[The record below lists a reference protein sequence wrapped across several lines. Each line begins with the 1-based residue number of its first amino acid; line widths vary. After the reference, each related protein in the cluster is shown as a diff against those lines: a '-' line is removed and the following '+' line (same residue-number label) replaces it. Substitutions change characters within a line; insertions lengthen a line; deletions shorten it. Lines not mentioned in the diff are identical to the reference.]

1 MSSFVVVVVVGRS
14 LQETH
19 GNPGVAIPAIPGRL
33 MQQDSIGFQAVS
45 SMPKMRLQ
53 YMGGPPHLWKP
64 SYHNDLQD
72 DKP

>member
-19 GNPGVAIPAIPGRL
+19 GNPGFAIPGRL

-45 SMPKMRLQ
+45 LMPKMRLQ
-53 YMGGPPHLWKP
+53 YMGGAPPFMETLI
-64 SYHNDLQD
+64 SQ
-72 DKP
+72 